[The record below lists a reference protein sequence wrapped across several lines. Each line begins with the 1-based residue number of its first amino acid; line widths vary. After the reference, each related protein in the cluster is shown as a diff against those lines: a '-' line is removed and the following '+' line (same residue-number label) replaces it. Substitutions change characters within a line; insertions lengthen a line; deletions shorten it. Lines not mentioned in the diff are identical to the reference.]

1 MPLNTDQKRFLAA
14 ALMELEEHLLRFET
28 LLQSDETVTVFRRV
42 VNPFPPERRTQLLTL
57 IGEIKKQLQGIRDA
71 FNLPTETVDL
81 RWSLSVTLLHL
92 ATNLEECEPKR
103 LKAFGELDKETA
115 EALAHH
121 LRQLVRNINAI
132 QRKPYSKSAIIP

>member
-14 ALMELEEHLLRFET
+14 TLMEIEEHLLRFEA
-28 LLQSDETVTVFRRV
+28 LLQSDETVTVFRRIS
-42 VNPFPPERRTQLLTL
+42 NPFPTKQRARILTL
-57 IGEIKKQLQGIRDA
+57 IEEIKKQLQEIRDA

-103 LKAFGELDKETA
+103 LKGFGELDNETA
-115 EALAHH
+115 EALTHH
-121 LRQLVRNINAI
+121 LRQLVQNITAI
-132 QRKPYSKSAIIP
+132 QEDHTANQQ

>member
-14 ALMELEEHLLRFET
+14 TLMEIEEHLLRFEA
-28 LLQSDETVTVFRRV
+28 LIQSDETVTIFRRV
-42 VNPFPPERRTQLLTL
+42 SNPFPIKQRARILTL
-57 IGEIKKQLQGIRDA
+57 IEEIKKQLQAIRDA

-103 LKAFGELDKETA
+103 LKAFGELDDKTA
-115 EALAHH
+115 EVLVHH
-121 LRQLVRNINAI
+121 LRQLVQSIVAI
-132 QRKPYSKSAIIP
+132 QEDRAPNHQ